1 MCEKWSAQKSVKKK
15 ETAKKRERGM
25 RVLRKNKQDS
35 TKGVRN
41 GVWRWWCH
49 RAVVKPGLDLQSL
62 LTKK

>member
-1 MCEKWSAQKSVKKK
+1 MFSAKKCQKK
-15 ETAKKRERGM
+15 ETAKKGAGNEIPQ
-25 RVLRKNKQDS
+25 KNKQDS

-49 RAVVKPGLDLQSL
+49 RAVVKPGLDLQIM